1 MKRIVLVLAVQLLM
15 ANDANAAT
23 DEYEGCLAYNRS
35 VSLSGMVL
43 IRKIDYRKND
53 DAPPEGSIPFPLLVL
68 DQPIC
73 MRPSDDID
81 VAENLEWTL
90 HIADTCS
97 RVWPTI
103 SRVKVVG
110 TLHHAHNWHHHSK
123 ILILAKQIVRLDGRL
138 PACVKEP
145 KR

>member
-1 MKRIVLVLAVQLLM
+1 MKRILFVLAVQLI
-15 ANDANAAT
+15 ADDANAVT
-23 DEYEGCLAYNRS
+23 DEYEGCWAYNRP
-35 VSLSGMVL
+35 VTLTETVL
-43 IRKIDYRKND
+43 LRKIDYGKND
-53 DAPPEGSIPFPLLVL
+53 DAPPEGSILFPLLVL

-97 RVWPTI
+97 RVWPTT
-103 SRVKVVG
+103 SRVKVAG
-110 TLHHAHNWHHHSK
+110 TLYHAHNWHHHSK
-123 ILILAKQIVRLDGRL
+123 VLILAKQIVRLDGRL
-138 PACVKEP
+138 PACAKEP